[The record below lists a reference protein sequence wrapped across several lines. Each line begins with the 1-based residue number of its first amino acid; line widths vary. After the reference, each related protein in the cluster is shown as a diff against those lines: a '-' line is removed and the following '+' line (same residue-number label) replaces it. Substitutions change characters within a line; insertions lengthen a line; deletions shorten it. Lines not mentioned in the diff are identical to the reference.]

1 MPMVAQQAPYTLFVV
16 DDYEPM
22 NPRED
27 RDNFGKMVCWNRRY
41 NLGDEHDHSEPRAF
55 LHSMLFN
62 KYSSYPESEYGK
74 PVYDYIKS
82 GQAQDARMEYNRSS
96 REWELLENQHW
107 DGSAGDW
114 YASSAYPANLKG
126 KDVPDWFLDDCLS
139 ALRMSELIGLTEQ
152 MEGMVIMPL
161 YLYDHSGIT
170 MSCSPFSCPWD
181 SGQCGWIYADYNMI
195 KKEYGEVTPETVE
208 RARSL
213 LQSEVEEYDHYLT
226 GQCYGFKLYEGD
238 AEIDSCWGFLGDIND
253 VAKYIK
259 DYLPSECKDIT
270 DSLEFQY
277 DIDEDEYLE
286 QALEAEDEDE
296 MEM

>member
-1 MPMVAQQAPYTLFVV
+1 MPMVAQQAPYTLFIV
-16 DDYEPM
+16 DDDDPI

-27 RDNFGKMVCWNRRY
+27 RDNFGKMVCWNRRH
-41 NLGDEHDHSEPRAF
+41 NLGDEHGHSEPRDF
-55 LHSMLFN
+55 LHSILFD
-62 KYSSYPESEYGK
+62 KYAHSPEAEYGR
-74 PVYDYIKS
+74 PVYDYIKN
-82 GQAQDARMEYNRSS
+82 GHAKNARMEYNSSS
-96 REWELLENQHW
+96 REWKLLENLHW
-107 DGSAGDW
+107 DANDDW
-114 YASSAYPANLKG
+114 YASSTYSTTLKD
-126 KDVPDWFLDDCLS
+126 KDVPDSFLDDCLS
-139 ALRMSELIGLTEQ
+139 ALRMSELMELNEQ

-170 MSCSPFSCPWD
+170 ISCSPFSCPWD
-181 SGQCGWIYADYNMI
+181 SGQVGWIYADYDMV
-195 KKEYGEVTPETVE
+195 KKEYGEVTPETIE

-213 LQSEVEEYDHYLT
+213 LESEVKEYDYYIT
-226 GQCYGFKLYEGD
+226 GQCYGFKLYKGD
-238 AEIDSCWGFLGDIND
+238 EETDSCWGFLGDIND

-259 DYLPSECKDIT
+259 DYLPPECKDIA